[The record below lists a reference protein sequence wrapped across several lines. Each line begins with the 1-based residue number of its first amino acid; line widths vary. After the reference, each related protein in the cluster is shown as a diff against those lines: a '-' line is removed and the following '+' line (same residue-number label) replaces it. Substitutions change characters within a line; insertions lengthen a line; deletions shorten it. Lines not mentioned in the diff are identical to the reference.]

1 MKKRTVKTGFGRDTK
16 KKMKELYRDYT
27 RISDEVTIL
36 KNPHKGFYY
45 HYIDNGF
52 TRPTYKNGIKYDK
65 EIYDFPGMNHLYIR
79 FDWSDVEKE
88 KGIYDW
94 SCIDDIMSRWS
105 GMKFSFRLC
114 TYETGFCNSENAVP
128 KWLAETDGTGKI
140 FRCYFNSE
148 GRWLGD
154 SQGDAVI
161 DIDENTVI
169 KDYFE
174 PYYDNATYLEAL
186 DKFMAAYAAKYDGDD
201 RVEYI
206 DVGTF
211 GRWGE
216 GHSQTT
222 PYSPE
227 VLKTHVDLHLKHFR
241 NTQILVNDDFIR
253 HLKDADAAEG
263 LELEN
268 YCLFHG
274 IGIRDDGICVERFCP
289 KFRYSTL
296 EQPEMLRRY
305 SQFSP
310 VDIELEHYNQI
321 SDEFMRDALPYMESL
336 RESHAT
342 YSGFH
347 GFTGIWLKKFKPM
360 TDYLANRLGYWYFI
374 NGAEFMNAQSGAR
387 SILRLYVENKGFAR
401 AYNRYNLKV
410 FARSDEKTYIL
421 NAESPDNRRWDGG
434 CSYVENIVLDFADVP
449 AGEYKLA
456 IGMYEGDTPVKLA
469 ISQDLINDDGSYS
482 VDNIDVLRPHI

>member
-1 MKKRTVKTGFGRDTK
+1 MKG
-16 KKMKELYRDYT
+16 LYRDYT
-27 RISDEVTIL
+27 GIADEITVL
-36 KNPHKGFYY
+36 KNPHKGFYC

-52 TRPTYKNGIKYDK
+52 TRPTYRNGIKDDK

-88 KGIYDW
+88 KGVYDW
-94 SCIDDIMSRWS
+94 SCIDDIMNKWK

-114 TYETGFCNSENAVP
+114 TYETGFYNSENAVP
-128 KWLAETDGTGKI
+128 KWLTEIDETGKT
-140 FRCYFNSE
+140 FRSYFNSE

-161 DIDENTVI
+161 EADENTVI

-174 PYYDNATYLEAL
+174 PYYDNRIYLEAL
-186 DKFMAAYAAKYDGDD
+186 DKFMAEFAGRYDADD

-222 PYSPE
+222 PYSLD
-227 VLKTHVDLHLKHFR
+227 VLKTHVDLHLKHFNR
-241 NTQILVNDDFIR
+241 TQILVNDDFVR
-253 HLKDADAAEG
+253 HLKDVNTDEA

-296 EQPEMLRRY
+296 EQPDMLKRY
-305 SQFSP
+305 SETAP
-310 VDIELEHYNQI
+310 VDIELEHYSQI
-321 SDEFMRDALPYMESL
+321 RDEFMRGALPYMESL
-336 RESHAT
+336 KESHAT

-347 GFTGIWLKKFKPM
+347 GFVRPWLEKYRPM
-360 TDYLANRLGYWYFI
+360 TEYLANRLGYWYFI
-374 NGAEFMNAQSGAR
+374 NGAEFMDAQSG
-387 SILRLYVENKGFAR
+387 SKSLFRLHVENKGFAR
-401 AYNRYNLKV
+401 AYHKYSLKIT
-410 FARSDEKTYIL
+410 ARSDADVYVL
-421 NAESPDNRRWDGG
+421 NAESPDNRKWDGG
-434 CSYVENIVLDFADVP
+434 CSYIENIVLDFNGVP

-456 IGMYEGDTPVKLA
+456 IGMYDGDTPVKLA
-469 ISQDLINDDGSYS
+469 ISRDLINDDGSYS
-482 VDNIDVLRPHI
+482 IDNINVG